1 MTDDTRKPELLFIEG
16 GRVID
21 PASGVDG
28 VRTVVLEGG
37 VVREVAERVERP
49 RGARV
54 VDARGK
60 WVTPGFVDL
69 HVHLRE
75 PGQEYKETVAT
86 GARAAVAGGFTTI
99 CAMPNTKPVN
109 DNASVTELVLARAA
123 AAGLARVRPVGAIS
137 KGSNGEELAE
147 YGELRQAGCVALSDD
162 GRPVASSA
170 LMRRALEYARV
181 FDLPLTVHEEDLALV
196 GKGVMH
202 EGETS
207 TRLGLKGIP
216 AAAEEV
222 MVLRDLALLALTG
235 GRLHVAHVSTEGAV
249 RAIREAKK
257 RGLRVTAEVTPHH
270 LALVDEDV
278 LRSGYS
284 TDFKMNPPLR
294 SAADVRACAEGLADG
309 TIDAI
314 ATDHAPHS
322 AVEKDLEFDAAL
334 NGIVGLE
341 TAFPVCLALA
351 RAGRFP
357 EKRLVEALTVA
368 PARAFGLEAGTLA
381 RGAPAD
387 VVVLDPAAEW
397 TFDPARSFSKG
408 KNSPW
413 KGKRL
418 GGRCDLA
425 LVAGRIVHGE
435 AKTQA

>member
-1 MTDDTRKPELLFIEG
+1 MSQTLFIEG

-28 VRTVVLEGG
+28 VRTVVVRDG
-37 VVREVAERVERP
+37 VVAEVAERLARP
-49 RGARV
+49 RDV
-54 VDARGK
+54 PSIDARGR

-75 PGQEYKETVAT
+75 PGQEYKETVET
-86 GARAAVAGGFTTI
+86 GARAAVAGGFTAI
-99 CAMPNTKPVN
+99 CAMPNTRPVN

-123 AAGLARVRPVGAIS
+123 AAGLARVYPVGAIS
-137 KGSNGEELAE
+137 KGSEGQELAE
-147 YGELRQAGCVALSDD
+147 YGELKAAGCVALSDD

-170 LMRRALEYARV
+170 LMRRALEYARA
-181 FDLPLTVHEEDLALV
+181 FGLPLTVHEEDLGLV

-202 EGETS
+202 EGPTS
-207 TRLGLKGIP
+207 TRLGLRGIP
-216 AAAEEV
+216 AAAEDV
-222 MVLRDLALLALTG
+222 MVLRDLALAELTG
-235 GRLHVAHVSTEGAV
+235 GRLHVAHLSTRGAV
-249 RAIREAKK
+249 RAVREAKA

-270 LALVDEDV
+270 LALTDEAV
-278 LRSGYS
+278 AASGYS

-294 SAADVRACAEGLADG
+294 SAEDAASCLAGLADG

-322 AVEKDLEFDAAL
+322 PVEKDVEFDAAA

-341 TAFPVCLALA
+341 TAFPVCLELVRRGALTE
-351 RAGRFP
+351 R
-357 EKRLVEALTVA
+357 RLVEALTSG
-368 PARAFGLEAGTLA
+368 PARAFGLPGGTLS

-387 VVVLDPAAEW
+387 VAILDPGAAW
-397 TFDPARSFSKG
+397 TVEADRLRSRS

-418 GGRCDLA
+418 VGRCTIT
-425 LVAGRIVHGE
+425 LVGGRIVHEE
-435 AKTQA
+435 AAAAS